1 MVETRYVPSR
11 TAEKV
16 LRSRYLMKDEAGKV
30 VETPEEMFRRVARH
44 VARAEAAFDRG
55 EVPFVMTPDGPVSL
69 EGDAGTRVFSA
80 EQRHADEFFEAM
92 RSLEF
97 LPNSPTLMNAG
108 TGIGQLAA
116 CFVLPLEDSLDGIF
130 ETARH
135 AALVFKSGGGVG
147 ISFSRLRPRGDAVR
161 STGGVASGPVS
172 FMRIFDTGADVV
184 KQGGR
189 RRGAMMGALR
199 VDHPDILEF
208 VRCKGEPGRL
218 ASFNVSVA
226 VTDAFMAALADDG
239 EYELVNPKTGKL
251 AGRMRASEVL
261 DEIVRC
267 AHATG
272 EPGVLFIDRMNV
284 SNPTPTLGAYET
296 TNPCGETQ
304 LLPYESCNLASIN
317 LARMV
322 ADGKPDSTHL
332 HLTARL
338 ATRFLDDV
346 VELNEYPLPEIAELS
361 LANRKIGLG
370 VMGFAEMLIQLGVPY
385 DSDEALDIARRV
397 TFHIERASL
406 VEAKALAMER
416 GPFPSFGRSTLA
428 KGPPIRNAT
437 RLAIAPTGTLSI
449 IAGVTGGIEPVFA
462 VGLRRGNILDG
473 SEFFELHP
481 LFEEIARREGFY
493 SDDLVRKI
501 AGAPSI
507 QHLDGIPE
515 HVRRL
520 FRTAHDVAPEWHVR
534 MQAAFQERV
543 DNSVSK
549 TVNLP
554 AEATPDDVKRVFLL
568 AYELGCKGIT
578 VYRDGSR
585 NGQPL
590 SSGEA
595 EERAE
600 KHRPRK
606 PRPRPEVLPGRTR
619 KLKTGCGNIFV
630 TITTDDDGRPL
641 ELFVKHGK
649 AGVCSQAQC
658 EAIGRLA
665 SLALR
670 SDVDPRQIEKQLA
683 GITCH
688 APFGFGPDKVLSCAD
703 AIARAVRL
711 ELADEGRDAWAEV
724 SHPVLRTGACPECG
738 AALTHEG
745 HCASC
750 RRCGYTQCG

>member
-1 MVETRYVPSR
+1 MPSK
-11 TAEKV
+11 TAERV
-16 LRSRYLMKDEAGKV
+16 LRARYLTKDEAGNV

-44 VARAEAAFDRG
+44 VAAAEKIFDIAAGVAADVPAVEKRFFD
-55 EVPFVMTPDGPVSL
+55 
-69 EGDAGTRVFSA
+69 
-80 EQRHADEFFEAM
+80 AM
-92 RSLEF
+92 CRLEF

-116 CFVLPLEDSLDGIF
+116 CFVLPLDDSLDGIF
-130 ETARH
+130 ETARR

-199 VDHPDILEF
+199 VDHPDVLEF

-218 ASFNVSVA
+218 ASFNTSVA
-226 VTDAFMAALADDG
+226 VTDAFMAALASGGDYD
-239 EYELVNPKTGKL
+239 LVNPRTGKP
-251 AGRMRASEVL
+251 AGRLRASEVL

-272 EPGVLFIDRMNV
+272 EPGVLFIDRMNA
-284 SNPTPTLGAYET
+284 SNPTPALGAYET

-322 ADGKPDSTHL
+322 RGQGIDFDLLGR
-332 HLTARL
+332 TARL

-346 VELNEYPLPEIAELS
+346 VELNEYPLPEIAELAR
-361 LANRKIGLG
+361 ANRKIGLG
-370 VMGFAEMLIQLGVPY
+370 VMGFAEMLIKLGVPY
-385 DSDEALDIARRV
+385 DSDEALDVARRV
-397 TFHIERASL
+397 MACIDEASL
-406 VEAKALAMER
+406 AESRRLAEER
-416 GPFPSFGRSTLA
+416 GAFPNFGKSA
-428 KGPPIRNAT
+428 FAGGPPVRNAT

-473 SEFFELHP
+473 GEFFELHP
-481 LFEEIARREGFY
+481 LFEEAARREGFY
-493 SDDLVRKI
+493 SDDLVRKVS
-501 AGAPSI
+501 GAPSI
-507 QHLDGIPE
+507 QHLDEIPE

-554 AEATPDDVKRVFLL
+554 AEATPDDVRRVFLL

-585 NGQPL
+585 AGQPL
-590 SSGEA
+590 SSGTPA
-595 EERAE
+595 EPRQ
-600 KHRPRK
+600 RK
-606 PRPRPEVLPGRTR
+606 PRPRPDVLPGRTR
-619 KLKTGCGNIFV
+619 KLRTGCGNIFV
-630 TITTDDDGRPL
+630 TITTDEGGRPL
-641 ELFVKHGK
+641 ELFAKHGK

-670 SDVDPRQIEKQLA
+670 SDVDPREIEKQLA

-688 APFGFGPDKVLSCAD
+688 APFGFGPEKVLSCAD
-703 AIARAVRL
+703 AIARALRL
-711 ELADEGRDAWAEV
+711 DLSPLPHEGQAAREEPTHT
-724 SHPVLRTGACPECG
+724 SQLPMGACPECG
-738 AALTHEG
+738 AALAQEG

-750 RRCGYTQCG
+750 RSCGFTRCG